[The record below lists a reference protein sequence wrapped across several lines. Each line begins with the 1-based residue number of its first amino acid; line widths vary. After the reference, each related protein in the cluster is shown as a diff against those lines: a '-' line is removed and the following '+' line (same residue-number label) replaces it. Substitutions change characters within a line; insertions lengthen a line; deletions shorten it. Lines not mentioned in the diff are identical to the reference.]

1 MNDIRLY
8 VTLGSTPQAAQAA
21 IERLEQALARW
32 NWGSAG
38 SRGGAR
44 RVIKELIDDA
54 VEHAGAAPDI
64 SLELTRSGHRLRIAV
79 TDNSTGHPH
88 SRFVE
93 ASGHHELQAVQSLAS
108 QWGTAIHPH
117 GGITVWCELI
127 DIPEPRQPSPSETFD
142 VAA

>member
-8 VTLGSTPQAAQAA
+8 VTLGSTTEAAQAA
-21 IERLEQALARW
+21 TERLEQALARW
-32 NWGSAG
+32 NWGSAA
-38 SRGGAR
+38 SRADAHL
-44 RVIKELIDDA
+44 VIKELIEDA
-54 VEHAGAAPDI
+54 LEHAGPVPDI

-79 TDNSTGHPH
+79 TDNSPGDPH

-93 ASGHHELQAVQSLAS
+93 TTGHHGLNIVQSLAS

-117 GGITVWCELI
+117 GGTTVWCELI
-127 DIPEPRQPSPSETFD
+127 TIPEPRQPAPSETFD